1 MSRTTED
8 RRKTVSLAKV
18 VWDMAEQNMKD
29 RGFNDN
35 FSAYIADL
43 IRRDKEREDEKRP
56 SPSDKSSSS
65 TSRYPS
71 PQPQLN
77 EVHDKPAPKKRKAA

>member
-18 VWDMAEQNMKD
+18 VWDMANQNMKD

-43 IRRDKEREDEKRP
+43 IRRDKEREDEKRL

-65 TSRYPS
+65 DYRLT
-71 PQPQLN
+71 PQLN
-77 EVHDKPAPKKRKAA
+77 EVHDASAPKKRKAA